1 MPGSR
6 RDAGGPRQA
15 AGDAAIEAP
24 AIHAPGIEAGTI
36 EAWLSEL
43 GLIPGARAER
53 AGIVAWDIALDGRRR
68 RDLRTTLI
76 LDPAIGAIV
85 WAHLAPPIGDGL
97 RKSYRMLLR
106 WNEDFPLAKFSVAD
120 DGRPILA
127 VEVPAR
133 WLSLAELG
141 LAFARVAIV
150 ADQVFDETRGWL
162 WIGGRVPDDYA
173 AQPIRNQ
180 ALLDR
185 FGPKLGELGELGELG
200 DPADEPAGRAAA
212 GSPALPGV
220 ADG

>member
-6 RDAGGPRQA
+6 RPAGGSRQA
-15 AGDAAIEAP
+15 PAEAAGAEAAGAEAAGAEAAAIRP
-24 AIHAPGIEAGTI
+24 ATI
-36 EAWLSEL
+36 EAWLGEL
-43 GLIPGARAER
+43 GLIPGARVER

-133 WLSLAELG
+133 WLNLAELG
-141 LAFARVAIV
+141 LALARVVLV

-173 AQPIRNQ
+173 ARPIRNQ
-180 ALLDR
+180 GLLDR
-185 FGPKLGELGELGELG
+185 YGPQLGELGEL
-200 DPADEPAGRAAA
+200 
-212 GSPALPGV
+212 V